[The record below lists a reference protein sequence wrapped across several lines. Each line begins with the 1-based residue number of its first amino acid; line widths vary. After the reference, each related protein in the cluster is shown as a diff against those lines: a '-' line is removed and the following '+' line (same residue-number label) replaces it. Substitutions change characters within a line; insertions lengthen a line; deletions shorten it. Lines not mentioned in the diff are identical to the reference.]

1 MYTKQEIILRSYR
14 EGKSQ
19 HCIARELSISR
30 KTVSKFIKDYESWK
44 VSNINSTL
52 SDYLSKPDSYNT
64 NNRGKIVLTREVES
78 SIDKLLSLNDKNR
91 SLGLHKQLLKK
102 VDIYNHLQ
110 SQGVSI
116 GYTTVCNYIRGKE
129 SKRILLKLLFD
140 KAMHPVVVV
149 NLTGEKSSLILEDLY
164 SASN

>member
-1 MYTKQEIILRSYR
+1 MYTRQEIILRSYR

-19 HCIARELSISR
+19 RCIAEELSISR

-52 SDYLSKPDSYNT
+52 SDYLSKPDSYDSS
-64 NNRGKIVLTREVES
+64 NRGKIVLTREVES

-102 VDIYNHLQ
+102 VDIYNRLQ
-110 SQGVSI
+110 SFTI
-116 GYTTVCNYIRGKE
+116 TRCFYR
-129 SKRILLKLLFD
+129 
-140 KAMHPVVVV
+140 
-149 NLTGEKSSLILEDLY
+149 LY
-164 SASN
+164 HCL